1 MKTRTFLIA
10 AFCLLAACAK
20 EEGGTDGPGIQPG
33 DEPGGEP
40 QQEASISFTADIPA
54 FVKGESRATVDNN
67 WSELPDPTVA
77 VEIDGVVKAY
87 TVDVNGRLTSEDP
100 FLWGDKEEVT
110 VNAWYPYTEEG
121 KTPDE
126 NLTVMADQSK
136 LENYV
141 GSDWLEAVSAT
152 VTPAYSVLSFSHR
165 VAKLV
170 CSLTVEN
177 GTAEG
182 AIVRLLNLKQV
193 QEGTSVTATSD
204 WKALMVPQTIPA
216 GQDFV
221 EVTVPSLGNLSFV
234 SAPVTDF
241 VFERGKVYYL
251 NINVSEDGTTNIN
264 ISSSVAWGNSETVP
278 VPGTS
283 TDVNPSPGQ
292 PGWGEGDEETGMSG
306 ESSEVT
312 PSPGN
317 PGWGAGGE
325 ETGMSGESSEVTPS
339 PGNPGWGAGGEDTD
353 ISGESSGVAPSP
365 EAPNWGNGN
374 NTDIP
379 GTSTGV
385 TPSPV
390 TPPSWENGDKTD
402 ISGSSPGVT
411 PSPVTPPSWGDGGSE
426 TLVVNEQ
433 NTSSGQ

>member
-110 VNAWYPYTEEG
+110 VNAWYPYVEG
-121 KTPDE
+121 SKISDE
-126 NLTVMADQSK
+126 ALTVMADQSK
-136 LENYV
+136 LENFV
-141 GSDWLEAVSAT
+141 GSDQLEVVSAT
-152 VTPAYSVLSFSHR
+152 ATPSYSVLSFSHR

-182 AIVRLLNLKQV
+182 AVVRLLNLKQV

-221 EVTVPSLGNLSFV
+221 EVTVPSMGNLSFV

-251 NINVSEDGTTNIN
+251 NINVSKEGTTTVE
-264 ISSSVAWGNSETVP
+264 ISSSVAWGNSDTVS
-278 VPGTS
+278 VPGNS

-292 PGWGEGDEETGMSG
+292 PGWEAGDGATDMSG
-306 ESSEVT
+306 ESSEVN
-312 PSPGN
+312 PSPSE
-317 PGWGAGGE
+317 PEWG
-325 ETGMSGESSEVTPS
+325 SGESEEM
-339 PGNPGWGAGGEDTD
+339 PGT
-353 ISGESSGVAPSP
+353 SSGVNPSP
-365 EAPNWGNGN
+365 EEVPGW
-374 NTDIP
+374 TPEQPVELP
-379 GTSTGV
+379 GTTNNNEFTG
-385 TPSPV
+385 
-390 TPPSWENGDKTD
+390 N
-402 ISGSSPGVT
+402 
-411 PSPVTPPSWGDGGSE
+411 
-426 TLVVNEQ
+426 
-433 NTSSGQ
+433 

>member
-10 AFCLLAACAK
+10 ALYLLAACAK
-20 EEGGTDGPGIQPG
+20 DEGADGPNQPG
-33 DEPGGEP
+33 NETGDEIP
-40 QQEASISFTADIPA
+40 QETSISFTADIPA
-54 FVKGESRATVDNN
+54 FVKGESRTTVDNN
-67 WSELPDPTVA
+67 WSELLNPTVA

-87 TVDVNGRLTSEDP
+87 TVDVKGSLTSEDP
-100 FLWGDKEEVT
+100 FLWGDKKEVT
-110 VNAWYPYTEEG
+110 VNAWYPYAEG
-121 KTPDE
+121 SKISDE
-126 NLTVMADQSK
+126 ALTVMADQSK
-136 LENYV
+136 LENFV
-141 GSDWLEAVSAT
+141 GSDQLEVVSAT
-152 VTPAYSVLSFSHR
+152 VTPSYSVLSFSHR

-251 NINVSEDGTTNIN
+251 NINVSEDGTTNVN
-264 ISSSVAWGNSETVP
+264 ISSSVAWGNSDSVP
-278 VPGTS
+278 GTSTDVNPSPDEPGWGEGDNSSVPGTSTDVNPSPDEPGWGEGDNSSVPGTSTDVNPSPGEPGWGEGNNSSVPGTS

-292 PGWGEGDEETGMSG
+292 PGWG
-306 ESSEVT
+306 
-312 PSPGN
+312 
-317 PGWGAGGE
+317 
-325 ETGMSGESSEVTPS
+325 
-339 PGNPGWGAGGEDTD
+339 
-353 ISGESSGVAPSP
+353 
-365 EAPNWGNGN
+365 NGT

-379 GTSTGV
+379 GTSTEV
-385 TPSPV
+385 NPSPG
-390 TPPSWENGDKTD
+390 TGWGNGGTV
-402 ISGSSPGVT
+402 SLPGK
-411 PSPVTPPSWGDGGSE
+411 PNSN
-426 TLVVNEQ
+426 NEEGESTG
-433 NTSSGQ
+433 N

>member
-110 VNAWYPYTEEG
+110 VNAWYPYTEG
-121 KTPDE
+121 SKISDE
-126 NLTVMADQSK
+126 ALTVMADQSK
-136 LENYV
+136 LENFV
-141 GSDWLEAVSAT
+141 GSDQLEVVSAT
-152 VTPAYSVLSFSHR
+152 VTPSYSVLSFSHR

-204 WKALMVPQTIPA
+204 WKALVTPQTIPA

-221 EVTVPSLGNLSFV
+221 EVTVPSYGNLSFV
-234 SAPVTDF
+234 SGLDKELVI
-241 VFERGKVYYL
+241 EKGKVYYL
-251 NINVSEDGTTNIN
+251 SINVSQEGAVTVE
-264 ISSSVAWGNSETVP
+264 ISSSVAWGNSETLP

-283 TDVNPSPGQ
+283 TEVNPSPGQ
-292 PGWGEGDEETGMSG
+292 PGWENSG
-306 ESSEVT
+306 ASTDMNGSSSTVN
-312 PSPGN
+312 PSPGQ
-317 PGWGAGGE
+317 PGWEVSEDESGNMTGSSTQIGPSFGNSGWTADSNPEELKGTE
-325 ETGMSGESSEVTPS
+325 ETSS
-339 PGNPGWGAGGEDTD
+339 
-353 ISGESSGVAPSP
+353 
-365 EAPNWGNGN
+365 
-374 NTDIP
+374 
-379 GTSTGV
+379 TSA
-385 TPSPV
+385 
-390 TPPSWENGDKTD
+390 N
-402 ISGSSPGVT
+402 
-411 PSPVTPPSWGDGGSE
+411 
-426 TLVVNEQ
+426 
-433 NTSSGQ
+433 

>member
-10 AFCLLAACAK
+10 ALYLLAACAK
-20 EEGGTDGPGIQPG
+20 DEGADGSNQPG
-33 DEPGGEP
+33 NETGDETP
-40 QQEASISFTADIPA
+40 QETSISFTADIPA
-54 FVKGESRATVDNN
+54 FVKGESRTTVDNN
-67 WSELPDPTVA
+67 WSELLNPAVA

-87 TVDVNGRLTSEDP
+87 TVDVKGSLTSEDP
-100 FLWGDKEEVT
+100 FLWGDKKEVT
-110 VNAWYPYTEEG
+110 VNAWYPYAEG
-121 KTPDE
+121 SKISDE
-126 NLTVMADQSK
+126 ALTVMADQSK
-136 LENYV
+136 LENFV
-141 GSDWLEAVSAT
+141 GSDQLEVVSAT
-152 VTPAYSVLSFSHR
+152 ATPSYSVLSFSHR

-182 AIVRLLNLKQV
+182 AVVRLLNLKQV

-221 EVTVPSLGNLSFV
+221 EVTVPSMGNLSFV

-251 NINVSEDGTTNIN
+251 NINVSKEGTTTVE
-264 ISSSVAWGNSETVP
+264 ISSSVAWGNSDTVS
-278 VPGTS
+278 VPGNS
-283 TDVNPSPGQ
+283 TDVN
-292 PGWGEGDEETGMSG
+292 
-306 ESSEVT
+306 
-312 PSPGN
+312 
-317 PGWGAGGE
+317 
-325 ETGMSGESSEVTPS
+325 
-339 PGNPGWGAGGEDTD
+339 
-353 ISGESSGVAPSP
+353 
-365 EAPNWGNGN
+365 
-374 NTDIP
+374 
-379 GTSTGV
+379 
-385 TPSPV
+385 PSPV

-426 TLVVNEQ
+426 TLVGEEQ

>member
-110 VNAWYPYTEEG
+110 VNAWYPYTEG
-121 KTPDE
+121 SKISDE
-126 NLTVMADQSK
+126 ALTVMADQSK
-136 LENYV
+136 LENFV
-141 GSDWLEAVSAT
+141 GSDQLEVVSAT
-152 VTPAYSVLSFSHR
+152 ATPSYSVLSFSHR

-204 WKALMVPQTIPA
+204 WKALVAPQTIPA

-221 EVTVPSLGNLSFV
+221 EVTVPSYGNLSFV
-234 SAPVTDF
+234 SGLDKELVI
-241 VFERGKVYYL
+241 EKGKVYYL
-251 NINVSEDGTTNIN
+251 SINVSQEGAVTVE
-264 ISSSVAWGNSETVP
+264 ISSSAAWGNSETLP

-283 TDVNPSPGQ
+283 TEVNPSPGQ
-292 PGWGEGDEETGMSG
+292 PGWENSG
-306 ESSEVT
+306 ASTDMNGSSSTVN
-312 PSPGN
+312 PSPGQ
-317 PGWGAGGE
+317 PGWEVSEDESGNMTGSSTQIGPSFGNSGWTADSNPEKLEGTE
-325 ETGMSGESSEVTPS
+325 ETSS
-339 PGNPGWGAGGEDTD
+339 
-353 ISGESSGVAPSP
+353 
-365 EAPNWGNGN
+365 
-374 NTDIP
+374 
-379 GTSTGV
+379 TSA
-385 TPSPV
+385 
-390 TPPSWENGDKTD
+390 N
-402 ISGSSPGVT
+402 
-411 PSPVTPPSWGDGGSE
+411 
-426 TLVVNEQ
+426 
-433 NTSSGQ
+433 

>member
-110 VNAWYPYTEEG
+110 VNAWYPYTEG
-121 KTPDE
+121 SKISDE
-126 NLTVMADQSK
+126 ALTVMADQSK
-136 LENYV
+136 LENFV
-141 GSDWLEAVSAT
+141 GSDQLEVVSAT
-152 VTPAYSVLSFSHR
+152 VTPSYSVLSFSHR

-204 WKALMVPQTIPA
+204 WKALVTPQTIPA

-221 EVTVPSLGNLSFV
+221 EVTVPSYGNLSFV
-234 SAPVTDF
+234 SGLDKELVI
-241 VFERGKVYYL
+241 EKGKVYYL
-251 NINVSEDGTTNIN
+251 SINVSQEGAVTVE
-264 ISSSVAWGNSETVP
+264 ISSSVAWGNSETLP

-283 TDVNPSPGQ
+283 TEVNPSPGQ
-292 PGWGEGDEETGMSG
+292 PGWENSG
-306 ESSEVT
+306 ASTDMNGSSSTVN
-312 PSPGN
+312 PSPGQ
-317 PGWGAGGE
+317 PGWEVSEDESGNMTGSSTQIGPSFGNSGWTADSNPEELKGE
-325 ETGMSGESSEVTPS
+325 ETSS
-339 PGNPGWGAGGEDTD
+339 
-353 ISGESSGVAPSP
+353 
-365 EAPNWGNGN
+365 
-374 NTDIP
+374 
-379 GTSTGV
+379 TSA
-385 TPSPV
+385 
-390 TPPSWENGDKTD
+390 N
-402 ISGSSPGVT
+402 
-411 PSPVTPPSWGDGGSE
+411 
-426 TLVVNEQ
+426 
-433 NTSSGQ
+433 

>member
-110 VNAWYPYTEEG
+110 VNAWYPYTEG
-121 KTPDE
+121 SKISDE
-126 NLTVMADQSK
+126 ALTVMADQSK
-136 LENYV
+136 LENFV
-141 GSDWLEAVSAT
+141 GSDQLEVVSAT
-152 VTPAYSVLSFSHR
+152 ATPSYSVLSFSHR

-182 AIVRLLNLKQV
+182 AVVRLLNLKQV

-221 EVTVPSLGNLSFV
+221 EVTVPSMGNLSFV

-251 NINVSEDGTTNIN
+251 NINVSKEGTTTVE
-264 ISSSVAWGNSETVP
+264 ISSSVAWGNSETLP

-283 TDVNPSPGQ
+283 TEVNPSPGQ
-292 PGWGEGDEETGMSG
+292 PGWENSG
-306 ESSEVT
+306 ASTDMNGSSSTVN
-312 PSPGN
+312 PSPGQ
-317 PGWGAGGE
+317 PGWEVSEDESGNM
-325 ETGMSGESSEVTPS
+325 TGSSTQIGPSFGNSGWTADSDPVELEGT
-339 PGNPGWGAGGEDTD
+339 E
-353 ISGESSGVAPSP
+353 
-365 EAPNWGNGN
+365 
-374 NTDIP
+374 
-379 GTSTGV
+379 GTS
-385 TPSPV
+385 S
-390 TPPSWENGDKTD
+390 
-402 ISGSSPGVT
+402 
-411 PSPVTPPSWGDGGSE
+411 
-426 TLVVNEQ
+426 
-433 NTSSGQ
+433 TSAN

>member
-10 AFCLLAACAK
+10 ALYLLAACAK
-20 EEGGTDGPGIQPG
+20 DEGADGSNQPG
-33 DEPGGEP
+33 NETGDETP
-40 QQEASISFTADIPA
+40 QETSISFTADIPA

-67 WSELPDPTVA
+67 WSDLLNPTVA

-87 TVDVNGRLTSEDP
+87 TVDLKGSMTSEDP
-100 FLWGDKEEVT
+100 FLWGEKDEVT
-110 VNAWYPYTEEG
+110 VNAWYPYSEG
-121 KTPDE
+121 AKPADE
-126 NLTVMADQSK
+126 SLAVMADQSK
-136 LENYV
+136 LENFV
-141 GSDWLEAVSAT
+141 GSDRLEVVSAT
-152 VTPAYSVLSFSHR
+152 VTPSYSVLSFSHR
-165 VAKLV
+165 MAKLA

-182 AIVRLLNLKQV
+182 AIVRFLNLKQV

-204 WKALMVPQTIPA
+204 WKALIVPQTIPA
-216 GQDFV
+216 SQDFV

-251 NINVSEDGTTNIN
+251 NINVSEDGTTNVN

-292 PGWGEGDEETGMSG
+292 
-306 ESSEVT
+306 
-312 PSPGN
+312 

-411 PSPVTPPSWGDGGSE
+411 PSPVTPPSWGDGGSKN
-426 TLVVNEQ
+426 LVGKEQ

>member
-110 VNAWYPYTEEG
+110 VNAWYPYTEG
-121 KTPDE
+121 SKISDE
-126 NLTVMADQSK
+126 ALTVMADQSK
-136 LENYV
+136 LENFV
-141 GSDWLEAVSAT
+141 GSDQLEVVSAT
-152 VTPAYSVLSFSHR
+152 ATPSYSVLSFSHR

-204 WKALMVPQTIPA
+204 WKALMTPQTIPA

-221 EVTVPSLGNLSFV
+221 EVTVPSYGNLSFV
-234 SAPVTDF
+234 SGLDKELVI
-241 VFERGKVYYL
+241 EKGKVYYL
-251 NINVSEDGTTNIN
+251 SINVSQEGAVTVE
-264 ISSSVAWGNSETVP
+264 ISSSAAWGNSETLP

-283 TDVNPSPGQ
+283 TEVNPSPGQ
-292 PGWGEGDEETGMSG
+292 PGWENSG
-306 ESSEVT
+306 ASTDMNGSSSTVN
-312 PSPGN
+312 PSPGQ
-317 PGWGAGGE
+317 PGWEVSEDESGNMTGSSTQIGPSFGNSGWTADSNPEKLEGTE
-325 ETGMSGESSEVTPS
+325 ETSS
-339 PGNPGWGAGGEDTD
+339 
-353 ISGESSGVAPSP
+353 
-365 EAPNWGNGN
+365 
-374 NTDIP
+374 
-379 GTSTGV
+379 TSA
-385 TPSPV
+385 
-390 TPPSWENGDKTD
+390 N
-402 ISGSSPGVT
+402 
-411 PSPVTPPSWGDGGSE
+411 
-426 TLVVNEQ
+426 
-433 NTSSGQ
+433 

>member
-10 AFCLLAACAK
+10 ALYLLAACAK
-20 EEGGTDGPGIQPG
+20 DEGADGLNQPG
-33 DEPGGEP
+33 NETGDETP
-40 QQEASISFTADIPA
+40 QETSISFTADIPA

-165 VAKLV
+165 VARLT
-170 CSLTVEN
+170 CSLTVED

-182 AIVRLLNLKQV
+182 AVVRFLNLKQV
-193 QEGTSVTATSD
+193 KEGTSVTATSD
-204 WKALMVPQTIPA
+204 WKALVAPQTIPA

-221 EVTVPSLGNLSFV
+221 EVTVPSYGNLSFV
-234 SAPVTDF
+234 SGLDKELVI
-241 VFERGKVYYL
+241 EKGKVYYL
-251 NINVSEDGTTNIN
+251 SINVSQEGAVTVE
-264 ISSSVAWGNSETVP
+264 ISSSAAWGNSETLP

-283 TDVNPSPGQ
+283 TEVNPSHGQPGWENSGASTDMNGSSSTVNPSPEQ
-292 PGWGEGDEETGMSG
+292 PGWEVSEDESGNMTGSSTQIGPSFGNSGWTADPDSVELEGTE
-306 ESSEVT
+306 
-312 PSPGN
+312 
-317 PGWGAGGE
+317 
-325 ETGMSGESSEVTPS
+325 
-339 PGNPGWGAGGEDTD
+339 
-353 ISGESSGVAPSP
+353 
-365 EAPNWGNGN
+365 
-374 NTDIP
+374 
-379 GTSTGV
+379 GTS
-385 TPSPV
+385 S
-390 TPPSWENGDKTD
+390 
-402 ISGSSPGVT
+402 
-411 PSPVTPPSWGDGGSE
+411 
-426 TLVVNEQ
+426 
-433 NTSSGQ
+433 TSAN

>member
-10 AFCLLAACAK
+10 ALYLLAACAK
-20 EEGGTDGPGIQPG
+20 DEGADGSNQPG
-33 DEPGGEP
+33 NETGDET

-87 TVDVNGRLTSEDP
+87 TVDVKGSLTSEDP
-100 FLWGDKEEVT
+100 FLWGDKKEVT
-110 VNAWYPYTEEG
+110 VNAWYPYAEG
-121 KTPDE
+121 SKISDE
-126 NLTVMADQSK
+126 ALTVMADQSK
-136 LENYV
+136 LENFV
-141 GSDWLEAVSAT
+141 GSDQLEVVSAT
-152 VTPAYSVLSFSHR
+152 ATPSYSVLSFSHR

-182 AIVRLLNLKQV
+182 AVVRLLNLKQV

-221 EVTVPSLGNLSFV
+221 EVTVPGMGNLSFV

-251 NINVSEDGTTNIN
+251 NINVSKEGTTTVE
-264 ISSSVAWGNSETVP
+264 ISSSVAWGNSETLP

-283 TDVNPSPGQ
+283 TEVNPSPGQ
-292 PGWGEGDEETGMSG
+292 PGWENSG
-306 ESSEVT
+306 ASTDMNGSSSTVN
-312 PSPGN
+312 PSPGQ
-317 PGWGAGGE
+317 PGWEVSEDESGNMTGSSTQIGPSFGNSGWTADSNPEELKGTE
-325 ETGMSGESSEVTPS
+325 ETSS
-339 PGNPGWGAGGEDTD
+339 
-353 ISGESSGVAPSP
+353 
-365 EAPNWGNGN
+365 
-374 NTDIP
+374 
-379 GTSTGV
+379 TSA
-385 TPSPV
+385 
-390 TPPSWENGDKTD
+390 N
-402 ISGSSPGVT
+402 
-411 PSPVTPPSWGDGGSE
+411 
-426 TLVVNEQ
+426 
-433 NTSSGQ
+433 

>member
-110 VNAWYPYTEEG
+110 VNAWYPYAEG
-121 KTPDE
+121 SKISDE
-126 NLTVMADQSK
+126 ALTVMADQSK
-136 LENYV
+136 LENFV
-141 GSDWLEAVSAT
+141 GSDQLEVVSAT
-152 VTPAYSVLSFSHR
+152 VTPSYSVLSFSHR

-221 EVTVPSLGNLSFV
+221 EVTVPSYGNLSFV
-234 SAPVTDF
+234 SGLDKELVI
-241 VFERGKVYYL
+241 EKGKVYYL
-251 NINVSEDGTTNIN
+251 SINVSQEGAVTVE
-264 ISSSVAWGNSETVP
+264 ISSSVAWGNSETLP

-283 TDVNPSPGQ
+283 TEVNPSPGQ
-292 PGWGEGDEETGMSG
+292 PGWENSG
-306 ESSEVT
+306 ASTDMNGSSSTVN
-312 PSPGN
+312 PSPGQ
-317 PGWGAGGE
+317 PG
-325 ETGMSGESSEVTPS
+325 
-339 PGNPGWGAGGEDTD
+339 
-353 ISGESSGVAPSP
+353 
-365 EAPNWGNGN
+365 
-374 NTDIP
+374 
-379 GTSTGV
+379 
-385 TPSPV
+385 
-390 TPPSWENGDKTD
+390 WENGNIVTLP
-402 ISGSSPGVT
+402 SGT
-411 PSPVTPPSWGDGGSE
+411 NDE
-426 TLVVNEQ
+426 N
-433 NTSSGQ
+433 NN

>member
-10 AFCLLAACAK
+10 TLYLLAACAK
-20 EEGGTDGPGIQPG
+20 DEGADGSNQPG
-33 DEPGGEP
+33 NETGDETP
-40 QQEASISFTADIPA
+40 QETSISFTADIPA

-87 TVDVNGRLTSEDP
+87 AVDVNGRLTSEDP

-165 VAKLV
+165 VARLS
-170 CSLTVEN
+170 CSLTVED

-182 AIVRLLNLKQV
+182 AVVRFLNLKQV
-193 QEGTSVTATSD
+193 KEGTSVTATSD
-204 WKALMVPQTIPA
+204 WKALMAPQTIPA

-221 EVTVPSLGNLSFV
+221 EVTVPSYGNLSFV
-234 SAPVTDF
+234 SGLDKELVI
-241 VFERGKVYYL
+241 EKGKVYYL
-251 NINVSEDGTTNIN
+251 SINVSQEGAVTVE
-264 ISSSVAWGNSETVP
+264 ISSSAAWGNSETLP

-283 TDVNPSPGQ
+283 TEVNPSPGQ
-292 PGWGEGDEETGMSG
+292 PGWEDSG
-306 ESSEVT
+306 ESTDMNGSSSTVN
-312 PSPGN
+312 PSPGQ
-317 PGWGAGGE
+317 PGWEVSEDESGNMTGSSTQIGPSFGNSGWTADSKPEELKGTE
-325 ETGMSGESSEVTPS
+325 ETSS
-339 PGNPGWGAGGEDTD
+339 
-353 ISGESSGVAPSP
+353 
-365 EAPNWGNGN
+365 
-374 NTDIP
+374 
-379 GTSTGV
+379 TSA
-385 TPSPV
+385 
-390 TPPSWENGDKTD
+390 N
-402 ISGSSPGVT
+402 
-411 PSPVTPPSWGDGGSE
+411 
-426 TLVVNEQ
+426 
-433 NTSSGQ
+433 

>member
-10 AFCLLAACAK
+10 ALYLLAACAK
-20 EEGGTDGPGIQPG
+20 DEGADGSNQPG
-33 DEPGGEP
+33 NETGDETP
-40 QQEASISFTADIPA
+40 QETSISFTADIPA

-141 GSDWLEAVSAT
+141 SSDWLEAVSAT

-165 VAKLV
+165 MARLT
-170 CSLTVEN
+170 CSLTVED

-182 AIVRLLNLKQV
+182 AVVRFLNLKQV
-193 QEGTSVTATSD
+193 KEGTSVTATSD
-204 WKALMVPQTIPA
+204 WKALVAPQTIPA

-221 EVTVPSLGNLSFV
+221 EVTVPSYGNLSFV
-234 SAPVTDF
+234 SGLDKELVI
-241 VFERGKVYYL
+241 EKGKVYYL
-251 NINVSEDGTTNIN
+251 SINVSQEGAVTVE
-264 ISSSVAWGNSETVP
+264 ISSSVAWGNSETLP

-283 TDVNPSPGQ
+283 TEVNPSPGQ
-292 PGWGEGDEETGMSG
+292 PGWENSG
-306 ESSEVT
+306 ASTDMNGSSSTVN
-312 PSPGN
+312 PSPGQ
-317 PGWGAGGE
+317 PG
-325 ETGMSGESSEVTPS
+325 
-339 PGNPGWGAGGEDTD
+339 
-353 ISGESSGVAPSP
+353 
-365 EAPNWGNGN
+365 
-374 NTDIP
+374 
-379 GTSTGV
+379 
-385 TPSPV
+385 
-390 TPPSWENGDKTD
+390 WENGNIVTLP
-402 ISGSSPGVT
+402 SGT
-411 PSPVTPPSWGDGGSE
+411 NDE
-426 TLVVNEQ
+426 N
-433 NTSSGQ
+433 NN

>member
-110 VNAWYPYTEEG
+110 VNAWYPYTEG
-121 KTPDE
+121 SKISDE
-126 NLTVMADQSK
+126 ALTVMADQSK
-136 LENYV
+136 LENFV
-141 GSDWLEAVSAT
+141 GSDQLEVVSAT
-152 VTPAYSVLSFSHR
+152 ATPSYSVLSFSHR

-182 AIVRLLNLKQV
+182 AVVRLLNLKQV

-204 WKALMVPQTIPA
+204 WKALMVPQTIPT

-221 EVTVPSLGNLSFV
+221 EVTVPSMGNLSFV

-241 VFERGKVYYL
+241 VFERGKIGRAHV
-251 NINVSEDGTTNIN
+251 
-264 ISSSVAWGNSETVP
+264 
-278 VPGTS
+278 
-283 TDVNPSPGQ
+283 
-292 PGWGEGDEETGMSG
+292 
-306 ESSEVT
+306 
-312 PSPGN
+312 
-317 PGWGAGGE
+317 
-325 ETGMSGESSEVTPS
+325 
-339 PGNPGWGAGGEDTD
+339 
-353 ISGESSGVAPSP
+353 
-365 EAPNWGNGN
+365 
-374 NTDIP
+374 
-379 GTSTGV
+379 
-385 TPSPV
+385 
-390 TPPSWENGDKTD
+390 
-402 ISGSSPGVT
+402 
-411 PSPVTPPSWGDGGSE
+411 
-426 TLVVNEQ
+426 
-433 NTSSGQ
+433 

>member
-165 VAKLV
+165 VARLT
-170 CSLTVEN
+170 CSLTVED

-182 AIVRLLNLKQV
+182 AVVRFLNLKQV
-193 QEGTSVTATSD
+193 KEGTSVTATSD
-204 WKALMVPQTIPA
+204 WKALVAPQTIPA

-221 EVTVPSLGNLSFV
+221 EVTVPSYGNLSFV
-234 SAPVTDF
+234 SGLDKELVI
-241 VFERGKVYYL
+241 EKGKVYYL
-251 NINVSEDGTTNIN
+251 SINVSQEGAVTVE
-264 ISSSVAWGNSETVP
+264 ISSSAAWGNSETLP

-283 TDVNPSPGQ
+283 TEVNPSHGQPGWENSGASTDMNGSSSTVNPSPEQ
-292 PGWGEGDEETGMSG
+292 PGWEVSEDESGNMTGSSTQIGPSFGNSGWTADPDSVELEGTE
-306 ESSEVT
+306 
-312 PSPGN
+312 
-317 PGWGAGGE
+317 
-325 ETGMSGESSEVTPS
+325 
-339 PGNPGWGAGGEDTD
+339 
-353 ISGESSGVAPSP
+353 
-365 EAPNWGNGN
+365 
-374 NTDIP
+374 
-379 GTSTGV
+379 GTS
-385 TPSPV
+385 S
-390 TPPSWENGDKTD
+390 
-402 ISGSSPGVT
+402 
-411 PSPVTPPSWGDGGSE
+411 
-426 TLVVNEQ
+426 
-433 NTSSGQ
+433 TSAN

>member
-20 EEGGTDGPGIQPG
+20 EEGGTDGPGTQPG

-165 VAKLV
+165 MARLT
-170 CSLTVEN
+170 CSLTVED

-182 AIVRLLNLKQV
+182 AVVRFLNLKQV
-193 QEGTSVTATSD
+193 KEGTSVTATSD
-204 WKALMVPQTIPA
+204 WKALVAPQTIPA

-221 EVTVPSLGNLSFV
+221 EVTVPSYGNLSFV
-234 SAPVTDF
+234 SGLDKELVI
-241 VFERGKVYYL
+241 EKGKVYYL
-251 NINVSEDGTTNIN
+251 SINVSQEGAVTVE
-264 ISSSVAWGNSETVP
+264 ISSSVFS
-278 VPGTS
+278 
-283 TDVNPSPGQ
+283 
-292 PGWGEGDEETGMSG
+292 
-306 ESSEVT
+306 
-312 PSPGN
+312 
-317 PGWGAGGE
+317 
-325 ETGMSGESSEVTPS
+325 
-339 PGNPGWGAGGEDTD
+339 
-353 ISGESSGVAPSP
+353 
-365 EAPNWGNGN
+365 
-374 NTDIP
+374 
-379 GTSTGV
+379 
-385 TPSPV
+385 
-390 TPPSWENGDKTD
+390 
-402 ISGSSPGVT
+402 
-411 PSPVTPPSWGDGGSE
+411 
-426 TLVVNEQ
+426 
-433 NTSSGQ
+433 

>member
-10 AFCLLAACAK
+10 ALYLLAACAK
-20 EEGGTDGPGIQPG
+20 DEGADGSNQPG
-33 DEPGGEP
+33 NETGDETP
-40 QQEASISFTADIPA
+40 QETSISFTADIPA
-54 FVKGESRATVDNN
+54 FVKGESRTTVDNN
-67 WSELPDPTVA
+67 WSELLNPAVA

-87 TVDVNGRLTSEDP
+87 TVDVKGSLTSEDP
-100 FLWGDKEEVT
+100 FLWGDKKEVT
-110 VNAWYPYTEEG
+110 VNAWYPYVEG
-121 KTPDE
+121 SKISDE
-126 NLTVMADQSK
+126 ALTVMADQSK
-136 LENYV
+136 LENFV
-141 GSDWLEAVSAT
+141 GSDQLEVVSAT
-152 VTPAYSVLSFSHR
+152 ATPSYSVLSFSHR

-182 AIVRLLNLKQV
+182 AVVRLLNLKQV

-221 EVTVPSLGNLSFV
+221 EVTVPSMGNLSFV

-278 VPGTS
+278 VPGNS
-283 TDVNPSPGQ
+283 TDVNPSP
-292 PGWGEGDEETGMSG
+292 
-306 ESSEVT
+306 VT
-312 PSPGN
+312 P
-317 PGWGAGGE
+317 
-325 ETGMSGESSEVTPS
+325 PS
-339 PGNPGWGAGGEDTD
+339 WENGDKTD
-353 ISGESSGVAPSP
+353 ISGSSP
-365 EAPNWGNGN
+365 
-374 NTDIP
+374 
-379 GTSTGV
+379 GV

-426 TLVVNEQ
+426 TLVGGEQ